1 MVENNPLFVDTVL
14 SEFLS
19 DHTVVVTPTVEAGL
33 AALDDSF
40 DALLVDY
47 DLDDGKGD
55 EFVRRARATF
65 AGRIVAISSHQRGND
80 ALRAAG
86 ADACCSKMDFD
97 RINELLLQRPA

>member
-1 MVENNPLFVDTVL
+1 M
-14 SEFLS
+14 
-19 DHTVVVTPTVEAGL
+19 
-33 AALDDSF
+33 
-40 DALLVDY
+40 ALLRETILPMSPYYAYLQVGRGDY
-47 DLDDGKGD
+47 DRDDGKGD